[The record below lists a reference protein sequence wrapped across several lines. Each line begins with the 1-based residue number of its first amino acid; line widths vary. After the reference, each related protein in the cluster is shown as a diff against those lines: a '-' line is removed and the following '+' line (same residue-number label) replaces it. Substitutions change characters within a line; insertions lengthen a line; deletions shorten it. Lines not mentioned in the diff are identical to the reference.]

1 MLTIIL
7 KSRSWGSSCGRGV
20 ISHMIVHPITMYVA
34 DGFAG
39 FERLLAYL
47 ATRET
52 RHLGEVLDAAR
63 DARARAGGCEEV
75 RS

>member
-1 MLTIIL
+1 WVDRVLAQL
-7 KSRSWGSSCGRGV
+7 EENEARGV